1 MHALELNDW
10 EIQLFSSDGALLL
23 SEPAAAL
30 YLDDKLTFGHDALQA
45 SRLNPQSFA
54 NQYVNR
60 LGSEPLTH
68 PLGLS
73 KNQADLLYQ
82 HLLALNLDR
91 EITVLIP
98 SDFTNE
104 KLGIFLGIAK
114 QAGVSIKGFIDAP
127 LAYSLHTPCFDDF
140 PVLDLD
146 LHRTSI
152 TQIRVEDSRR
162 TVVDNRLIESVSLS
176 SIIDGWLNVIA
187 DEFIQKTRFDPFH
200 FAQTEQQLF
209 NCVTQFLLSKT
220 INDLQVAI
228 SYENQDRLVNISEK
242 MLMDKLKSKIQSL
255 ELSGIKSL
263 VISPRVLKIP
273 GLYQILQSI
282 VPNIITIDPDQLV
295 QNVSVLVS
303 EMKDNAINRIT
314 SGLSSLTVID
324 QDDVD
329 KVLGNSSL
337 KPATHLLFNNHAYRL
352 DHPNVSEAVLAQDK
366 TLLAGEEVHIDSET
380 YTAISVD

>member
-1 MHALELNDW
+1 
-10 EIQLFSSDGALLL
+10 
-23 SEPAAAL
+23 
-30 YLDDKLTFGHDALQA
+30 
-45 SRLNPQSFA
+45 
-54 NQYVNR
+54 
-60 LGSEPLTH
+60 
-68 PLGLS
+68 
-73 KNQADLLYQ
+73 
-82 HLLALNLDR
+82 
-91 EITVLIP
+91 
-98 SDFTNE
+98 
-104 KLGIFLGIAK
+104 
-114 QAGVSIKGFIDAP
+114 
-127 LAYSLHTPCFDDF
+127 
-140 PVLDLD
+140 
-146 LHRTSI
+146 
-152 TQIRVEDSRR
+152 
-162 TVVDNRLIESVSLS
+162 LIESVSLS